1 MASNVQVVATAD
13 TSQVTFTLHLACT
26 PNGYLT
32 TQLSGVMEF
41 YQNGIM
47 RLEIDAP
54 GQKRFRISQE
64 DLPVEWDQLQP
75 ISTMDFN
82 KAFSQT

>member
-1 MASNVQVVATAD
+1 
-13 TSQVTFTLHLACT
+13 
-26 PNGYLT
+26 
-32 TQLSGVMEF
+32 MEF